1 MHTARIFKLNSAGFL
16 LFFLAACGSP
26 QTPPANATGSN
37 DDGGLLAAFAP
48 DASVPD
54 SSDADASTANAG
66 ATPINTTTTTTTD
79 APAPDPCNPATA
91 NFESQVRPKF
101 NACYQEGKKKNPNLA
116 GEIRITLSFDY
127 KGKLTSTKVTGPD
140 DLGKTVIACMLE
152 AAKKTPF
159 EFADACARK
168 SIMVGKKFGE
178 QKLTAPKGTIT
189 AD

>member
-1 MHTARIFKLNSAGFL
+1 MQTARIFKLNSAGFL

-26 QTPPANATGSN
+26 QTPPANVTGSG

-54 SSDADASTANAG
+54 FSGGDASASDAG
-66 ATPINTTTTTTTD
+66 ATPINTTTTTTD
-79 APAPDPCNPATA
+79 APAPDPCNPASA

-116 GEIRITLSFDY
+116 GEIRITMSFDY
-127 KGKLTSTKVTGPD
+127 KGKLTSTKVTSPD

-152 AAKKTPF
+152 AVKKTPF
-159 EFADACARK
+159 EFGDACARK

>member
-1 MHTARIFKLNSAGFL
+1 MNSAGFL
-16 LFFLAACGSP
+16 LFILSACGSP
-26 QTPPANATGSN
+26 QTPPANVTGSG
-37 DDGGLLAAFAP
+37 DGGLLAALAP
-48 DASVPD
+48 DASVPAV
-54 SSDADASTANAG
+54 SDGDASTSDG
-66 ATPINTTTTTTTD
+66 GMTPINTATTTTD
-79 APAPDPCNPATA
+79 TSAPDPCNPASA

-116 GEIRITLSFDY
+116 GEIRITMSFDY

-140 DLGKTVIACMLE
+140 DLGKPVIACMLD
-152 AAKKTPF
+152 AVKKTPF
-159 EFADACARK
+159 EFGEVCARK